1 MTLDRLQPSQRAT
14 VRNVTCAQPAR
25 SRLTDLGLI
34 PGADIRL
41 LRKAPFGSGFQIEV
55 RSSCLM
61 LRKDIANLIEVQVSQ

>member
-1 MTLDRLQPSQRAT
+1 MTLDRLQPRQCAT
-14 VRNVTCAQPAR
+14 VKHVACTQAAK

-34 PGADIRL
+34 PGADVRL

-61 LRKDIANLIEVQVSQ
+61 LRRDIASLIEVQVNS